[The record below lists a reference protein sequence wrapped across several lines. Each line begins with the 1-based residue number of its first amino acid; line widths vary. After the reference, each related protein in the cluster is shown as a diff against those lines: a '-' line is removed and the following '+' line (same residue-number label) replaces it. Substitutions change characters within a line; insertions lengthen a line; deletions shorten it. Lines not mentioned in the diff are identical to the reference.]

1 VAKAA
6 LLDEL
11 RVAAGDAPRLE
22 ARDSGARLGAKDK
35 QGGLARLTEVVARVG
50 VLHDRLYA
58 EARHAVLLV
67 LQSSRR
73 LTRSCPAERSAR
85 TSCYEKKTPLRS

>member
-11 RVAAGDAPRLE
+11 GVAAGDAPRLE

-35 QGGLARLTEVVARVG
+35 QAGKAR
-50 VLHDRLYA
+50 
-58 EARHAVLLV
+58 LLV
-67 LQSSRR
+67 LRSQAGAGITRLEPRR
-73 LTRSCPAERSAR
+73 VSGRHAQLVEERS
-85 TSCYEKKTPLRS
+85 LRHRASMAG